1 MDVDVNRD
9 GKKGYA
15 QNGSGRMISD
25 KEKKGERSMTKVLS
39 RRSCLKRC
47 AATLAAATVGGASLA
62 THGEETPRC
71 PTYRDTLGLLK
82 QGKKIPIIFDS
93 DIGGDID
100 DTWALLMA
108 LHCPELDVRL
118 MATDAGNGTGRARL
132 AAKFLEICGRTDV
145 PVGVGIPPG
154 DGPHNQ
160 RDWMGDYRLAN
171 YPGTIHEDGV
181 GAIIRTIKDSPEPV
195 TVVAIGGVPNIAA
208 ALERDPSI
216 VNNARFVGM
225 HGSIRMGYGGSSTP
239 VPEANVRTNPKALAA
254 VFAAPWECTVT
265 PLDTCGLVKL
275 DGGKYQKVFQH
286 PSKEV
291 RALIENY
298 RVWIPRAKWVN
309 PSTDYTKA
317 STTLFDCV
325 AVYLAYTEQLVQM
338 EDLPIG
344 VTDKGMTVIDESKR
358 IVRCATKWK
367 DLDAFEDHLVKRVC
381 RHH

>member
-1 MDVDVNRD
+1 M
-9 GKKGYA
+9 A
-15 QNGSGRMISD
+15 
-25 KEKKGERSMTKVLS
+25 KVLS

-47 AATLAAATVGGASLA
+47 AVTLAAATVGGAHLA
-62 THGEETPRC
+62 TLGEETPSC
-71 PTYRDTLGLLK
+71 PTYQDTLGLLK

-132 AAKFLEICGRTDV
+132 AAKFLEVCGRTDV

-225 HGSIRMGYGGSSTP
+225 HGSIRVGYGGSSAP

-286 PSKEV
+286 ASKGV
-291 RALIENY
+291 RALMENY
-298 RVWIPRAKWVN
+298 RVWIPRAKWID

-325 AVYLAYTEQLVQM
+325 AVYLAYAEQLVHI

-358 IVRCATKWK
+358 TVRCATKWK
-367 DLDAFEDHLVKRVC
+367 DLDAFEDHLVERVC
-381 RHH
+381 GQH